1 MALMVAFGTMSLLS
15 DGAAR
20 SFLPRLVPRASL
32 LAANARLDQS
42 SSVAQ
47 TSGPLLAGG
56 LVTALGAPVAVL
68 VDAVSYL
75 VSGIAMATIR
85 TPEISSIADDQPRN
99 LRREIGDGL
108 RWVYRHRVLAP
119 IAISTHGW
127 FLFNSI
133 LTTAGRTVTACRA
146 LYPLAWAVIVL
157 VPDQANTPDEL
168 QGRMGTTIRSV
179 NRAMIVVGAPSDA
192 LDHAVT

>member
-1 MALMVAFGTMSLLS
+1 MLS

-20 SFLPRLVPRASL
+20 SFLPRLVPRDSL

-47 TSGPLLAGG
+47 TSGPLLAGA

-75 VSGIAMATIR
+75 VSGIAIASIR
-85 TPEISSIADDQPRN
+85 TPEISPVADDDQPRN

-108 RWVYRHRVLAP
+108 RWVYRHRMLAP
-119 IAISTHGW
+119 IAISTHAW

-133 LTTAGRTVTACRA
+133 LTT
-146 LYPLAWAVIVL
+146 VL
-157 VPDQANTPDEL
+157 VPF
-168 QGRMGTTIRSV
+168 
-179 NRAMIVVGAPSDA
+179 A
-192 LDHAVT
+192 LLSLNLSAFEFGVTLPQPG